1 MVMKPEELLALILQS
16 FDVARIGHWST
27 LSYAEHKTLNA
38 YYDGIVDLTDSLVE
52 SYFGVIGKR
61 LPLTVPASSLTPVRP
76 YFLSLRK
83 AILENRSSF
92 GTENTEIQNI
102 LDEILG
108 LIDDTLYLLT
118 LS

>member
-1 MVMKPEELLALILQS
+1 MVMKPEELLSLIAQS
-16 FDVARIGHWST
+16 FEVARIGHWQT
-27 LSYAEHKTLNA
+27 LSYAEHKTLMK

-61 LPLTVPASSLTPVRP
+61 LPISIPATSYTAARP
-76 YFLSLRK
+76 YMANLRQTIIDNRASL
-83 AILENRSSF
+83 

-102 LDEILG
+102 VDEILG